1 MIVNR
6 LYVVKKPH
14 KSDIH
19 TLTKYN
25 IKKILFISLVILF
38 LPASQ
43 PLLAI
48 ELEYF
53 IDPEVTVRFEPP
65 LKGVAKDVL
74 DMYPRVG
81 SDLKKTLGWEM
92 PFKPTV
98 FLIQDNDY
106 FQKMTQNKFI
116 VAFAAPA
123 ENLKIGRAHV

>member
-19 TLTKYN
+19 TLIKYN
-25 IKKILFISLVILF
+25 LKKFLFISLVIFF
-38 LPASQ
+38 LSGPQ

-74 DMYPRVG
+74 DMYPRIK
-81 SDLKKTLGWEM
+81 SNLKKTLGWEM
-92 PFKPTV
+92 SFR
-98 FLIQDNDY
+98 Q
-106 FQKMTQNKFI
+106 
-116 VAFAAPA
+116 
-123 ENLKIGRAHV
+123 IGRASCRERV